1 MSMTARSL
9 PRVQNAATAA
19 VLGLVHANLLIA
31 LAAASVAVSTVLLV
45 GLPLEPLPVFIVFA
59 VTLFVYSFNRL
70 ADRAEDERNVPSRA
84 AFVDR
89 YGRPLFAVGI
99 ALYLA
104 AAVAAV
110 FRGVP
115 GAPAMGLP
123 LAVAVLYSVVG
134 LKRVLLVKN
143 LLVGIAWGLI
153 PLGVGVYYG
162 RLTAV
167 GVLFLTAFVTAMLT
181 IAAVVFDIKDIEGDR
196 AEGIRT
202 VPVVVGP
209 ERARALA
216 AGATALVGTL
226 VGAVVLTGRLPARYA
241 LLLPF
246 VLYVLGYCPFATED
260 RGPLFYGFVVDGE
273 HVFLA
278 ALVLAAEFGVA

>member
-1 MSMTARSL
+1 VTARPL
-9 PRVQNAATAA
+9 PRGREAATRA
-19 VLGLVHANLLIA
+19 VLALVHTNLFIS
-31 LAAASVAVSTVLLV
+31 LAAASVAVSTAVLV
-45 GLPLEPLPVFIVFA
+45 GLPLDPLPVFIVFA

-70 ADRAEDERNVPSRA
+70 ADRAEDERNVPRRA

-89 YGRPLFAVGI
+89 YGKTLLGVGI

-104 AAVAAV
+104 AGVAAV
-110 FRGVP
+110 LREVP

-123 LAVAVLYSVVG
+123 LAVALLYSVVG
-134 LKRVLLVKN
+134 LKQVLLVKN

-162 RLTAV
+162 RLTA
-167 GVLFLTAFVTAMLT
+167 GGILFMAGFVTVMLT

-196 AEGIRT
+196 SEGIRT
-202 VPVVVGP
+202 VPIVVGP
-209 ERARALA
+209 DRTRRLT
-216 AGATALVGTL
+216 AGATTLVGTF
-226 VGAVVLTGRLPARYA
+226 VGALVLTGRLPTQYT

-246 VLYVLGYCPFATED
+246 VLYVLGYCLFATED

-273 HVFLA
+273 HVFLG
-278 ALVLAAEFGVA
+278 ALVLAVEFGLS